1 MLIQAPGNPD
11 WWWQLLNRLLVGD
24 ILDVIANYLEIIGV
38 GLSAYIAWTISKV
51 RNRYIFRMKA
61 PQFVKALGRQASIL
75 IDYAN
80 DFANNQAEIC
90 DEFARIDVRLKAMQG
105 RMSGGAKKA
114 VKDLRKLIKEYERES
129 ANEGKFRLAYRG
141 MQRVIEEAKEYQED
155 LELE

>member
-1 MLIQAPGNPD
+1 MFIQALENPD
-11 WWWQLLNRLLVGD
+11 WWLQFLKRLLVGD
-24 ILDVIANYLEIIGV
+24 ILDVIANYLGIIGFV
-38 GLSAYIAWTISKV
+38 LTIYIAWSISKV
-51 RNRYIFRMKA
+51 RNRYIFRIKA
-61 PQFVKALGRQASIL
+61 PQFVKALGKQASIL

-105 RMSGGAKKA
+105 RMAGGAKKA
-114 VKDLRKLIKEYERES
+114 VKDLRKLIKEYEREPV
-129 ANEGKFRLAYRG
+129 NEGKFRLAYRG